1 MIIIIL
7 CKVDRERAEKN
18 NLAIGGVEKVW
29 RVRGHAPD
37 EYAKNP
43 AARVLRRRR
52 KVHTHTHTHTQ
63 DKTRHE
69 ECDIKGVGA
78 HTHASVF

>member
-1 MIIIIL
+1 
-7 CKVDRERAEKN
+7 
-18 NLAIGGVEKVW
+18 LAIGGVEKVW

-52 KVHTHTHTHTQ
+52 KVHTHTYTHSGQ
-63 DKTRHE
+63 DAARRVRHQ
-69 ECDIKGVGA
+69 GSGRA
-78 HTHASVF
+78 HTRLRLLNLPAHILYFNITAH